1 MFNDREPKMRI
12 CMLVPTPFP
21 ANQGTPGSIREM
33 AEAVVERG
41 HEVHIVTYHLGQDIP
56 VKGPQI
62 HRIPALLQEQSIFV
76 GPTARRP
83 LYDLQMVFK
92 TLQVLRRHPCDLLH
106 AHGYEAALIASLC
119 RFATNLPMVY
129 SGHNTMADE
138 LPSYRFIRPQ
148 WLARALARCLDAV
161 VPRLSN
167 RCLPHST
174 NMEQFFHG
182 MGLGDHTEPVVP
194 FGINLD
200 DAEEEDGGDNAY
212 LRHQYGLG
220 DGPVILYAGLLDR
233 FQRLDLLLEA
243 VREVSWYEPDVKLL
257 VVVTIPNPEHLADLR
272 RRAEEMGIGDRL
284 VLTEPQPLDSVRRF
298 LRTCDVAVVPRPR
311 VPGFPIKLIN
321 YMAAARP
328 CVLFA
333 SSGDRLTHGENAVL
347 ASPDTGLAL
356 GEAILEVLRDDELR
370 ERIACNGQRFVREHH
385 DRRLVARQVCAAYA
399 KTLTAAGRAAV
410 LANRPRVGR
419 TGEPSRAVRRVP
431 LGSRHL
437 PSESIREPFSPE
449 VLTNVG

>member
-1 MFNDREPKMRI
+1 MLNEREPKMRI

-62 HRIPALLQEQSIFV
+62 HRIPTLLKESAIFV

-92 TLQVLRRHPCDLLH
+92 TLEVIRRHPPDLLH
-106 AHGYEAALIASLC
+106 AHGYEAALIAWLC
-119 RFATNLPMVY
+119 RLATGLPILY
-129 SGHNTMADE
+129 SGHNTMSDE
-138 LPSYRFIRPQ
+138 LPSFRFFRPQ

-161 VPRLSN
+161 VPRLVN

-174 NMEQFFHG
+174 NMQTFFHG
-182 MGLGDHTEPVVP
+182 MGLSAHTEPVVP
-194 FGINLD
+194 FGIDLD
-200 DAEEEDGGDNAY
+200 GTAPNGQDSNGSAIRQE
-212 LRHQYGLG
+212 YGLG
-220 DGPVILYAGLLDR
+220 DGPVVLYAGLLDR

-243 VREVSWYEPDVKLL
+243 MREVSWCEPAVKLL
-257 VVVTIPNPEHLADLR
+257 VVVTITNAEHLADLR
-272 RRAEEMGIGDRL
+272 RRAQDMGIADRV
-284 VLTEPQPLDSVRRF
+284 VLTRPQTLEGVRR
-298 LRTCDVAVVPRPR
+298 LLPVCDVAVVPRPQ

-321 YMAAARP
+321 YMAAAKP

-347 ASPDTGLAL
+347 AAPDTGAAL
-356 GEAILEVLRDDELR
+356 GAAILEALRDDELR
-370 ERIACNGQRFVREHH
+370 RRIAHNGNRFVRENH
-385 DRRLVARQVCAAYA
+385 DRRLVAQQVCAACIS
-399 KTLTAAGRAAV
+399 TLEAAGRPAV
-410 LANRPRVGR
+410 LAQRPRVS
-419 TGEPSRAVRRVP
+419 PSLARGLNRKVPPAVTEVSP
-431 LGSRHL
+431 LPNRNQ
-437 PSESIREPFSPE
+437 PCNVFS
-449 VLTNVG
+449 